1 MTLPLPHSTQTNWVY
16 FGTAGPGAKGIF
28 CSEFDTT
35 TGRLSDSKLVASI
48 QDPSFLTLHPDG
60 DKLYAVGDLHSEPS
74 VVAYHI
80 EQDGR
85 LTAFDQIRIGDDSA
99 VHVAVHP
106 YGKFL
111 LTAQYDHGFIAWI
124 AIDSTGKFQ
133 KIQHYPHTGASN
145 TVHGRQDSAHPHFC
159 GFSPCGRFALVPDL
173 GTDQIFIYRVD
184 PSFAQIEF
192 HNALNIIPGSGP
204 RHLRFSSDSKLIY
217 LLNELNL
224 SVSIF
229 QWQAVDGIP
238 QLLNTVECL
247 SESEKAQESFNS
259 AAEIL
264 VHPNGPFVYTS
275 NRGHDSISVFR
286 ANVDSSTLHRAQVQP
301 IRGAFPRNI
310 NLSPDGQWLL
320 AAGSHS
326 HTISVHQIHP
336 ETGNLTYQMDSIIQ
350 VPSPVCIVFATVS
363 H

>member
-1 MTLPLPHSTQTNWVY
+1 MKLSLPHPTRKNWVY
-16 FGTAGPGAKGIF
+16 FGTAGPGAEGIF
-28 CSEFDTT
+28 CSEFDPV
-35 TGRLSDSKLVASI
+35 TGSLSDSKLVASI
-48 QDPSFLTLHPDG
+48 HNPSFLALHPDG
-60 DKLYAVGDLHSEPS
+60 NKLYSVGELNQEPS
-74 VVAYHI
+74 VVAYHL
-80 EQDGR
+80 EQDGE
-85 LTAFDQIRIGDDSA
+85 LTAFDQIRIGNDSA
-99 VHVAVHP
+99 VHVTVHP

-124 AIDSTGKFQ
+124 ALDPTGKFQ
-133 KIQHYPHTGASN
+133 KMRHYQHTGASN

-159 GFSPCGRFALVPDL
+159 EFSPCGRFALVPDL

-184 PSFAQIEF
+184 PSFGMIEF
-192 HNALNIIPGSGP
+192 HHAVDTIPGSGP
-204 RHLRFSSDSKLIY
+204 RHLRFSPDGNLIY

-229 QWQAVDGIP
+229 KWQAGDGIA
-238 QLLNTVECL
+238 QLLNSIECL

-286 ANVDSSTLHRAQVQP
+286 ANVDSSSLHRAQVQP
-301 IRGAFPRNI
+301 IRGAFPRNF

-326 HTISVHQIHP
+326 NSISVHQIHP
-336 ETGNLTYQMDSIIQ
+336 ETGKLTYQTDSIIQ
-350 VPSPVCIVFATVS
+350 VPSPVCIVFAN
-363 H
+363 HL